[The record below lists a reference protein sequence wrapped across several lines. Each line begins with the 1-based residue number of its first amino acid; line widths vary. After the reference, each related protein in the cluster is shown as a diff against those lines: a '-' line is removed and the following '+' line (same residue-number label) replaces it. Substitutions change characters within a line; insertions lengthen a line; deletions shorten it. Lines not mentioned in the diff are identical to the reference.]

1 MTTDALLLPIAWPG
15 RVFLRLL
22 GRLGRHGRFL
32 GAALTGTLSGGFRG
46 RDVVY
51 QLRAIGAGSVPV
63 IMLAGAFVGMVVA
76 LQFHDTLVRF
86 GSVSLIGSAV
96 GLSLIRELG
105 PVITALMVIGRSGS
119 AMCAELAVMRTEQ
132 QMDALTC
139 MAIDPL
145 PFLVTPRFIATLVA
159 VPLLTAIMVSVG
171 ILGGWFIAH
180 VMFGIGTGTYLEGMA
195 ETVNQRDL
203 VMGLTKSLVFAL
215 VIVWITTARGF
226 LVHLDR
232 RGRRGA
238 AGISA
243 VTTEAVVYAAVAVL
257 FSDYLVSAILL

>member
-1 MTTDALLLPIAWPG
+1 MTPLAWPG
-15 RVFLRLL
+15 RRLIRL
-22 GRLGRHGRFL
+22 AGRAGRHGAFL
-32 GAALTGTLSGGFRG
+32 GAAVSGMLSGGFRG

-51 QLRAIGAGSVPV
+51 QIRAIGAGSVPV
-63 IMLAGAFVGMVVA
+63 IVLAGGFVGMVVA

-86 GSVSLIGSAV
+86 GSESLIGSAV

-119 AMCAELAVMRTEQ
+119 TMCAELAVMRTEQ

-159 VPLLTAIMVSVG
+159 VPLLTAIMVFVG
-171 ILGGWFIAH
+171 IFGGWFIAH
-180 VMFGIGTGTYLEGMA
+180 MLFGVGTGTYFQGMA
-195 ETVNQRDL
+195 ETVNHRDL
-203 VMGLTKSLVFAL
+203 AMGLIKSLVFAL
-215 VIVWITTARGF
+215 VIVWISTARGF
-226 LVHLDR
+226 LIHLDR
-232 RGRRGA
+232 RGRFGA

-257 FSDYLVSAILL
+257 FSDYLVSSLLR